1 MPTARY
7 VQQQGGNGLNRF
19 IKYLKDL
26 YTACNNKWLQEQRQQ
41 TAIMQQAQYEYNK
54 QLMTN
59 SSQVFLMFFRDL
71 LGQITYFDTTSM
83 KCDVVG
89 IYGNAY
95 RLCLQVPIRVSCQAD
110 MPSHKTLIQLIENLI
125 TAESVL
131 QREQLCNKAYYLQ
144 TSCCTPAEVMR
155 YNKAVE
161 DHICSFMQYRV
172 GIHSINSFKAVLVVE
187 CVLDMAAMQSFCLY

>member
-1 MPTARY
+1 MKKFVKR
-7 VQQQGGNGLNRF
+7 
-19 IKYLKDL
+19 IKDL
-26 YTACNNKWLQEQRQQ
+26 YTASNNKWLLEQRQQ
-41 TAIMQQAQYEYNK
+41 AAIMQQAQYEYNK

-59 SSQVFLMFFRDL
+59 SSHLFLMFFRPL
-71 LGQITYFDTTSM
+71 LDQSTYFDTTSM
-83 KCDVVG
+83 RCDVVG
-89 IYGNAY
+89 FCNNVY

-110 MPSHKTLIQLIENLI
+110 IPSHKTLIQLIENLI
-125 TAESVL
+125 MAESVL

-172 GIHSINSFKAVLVVE
+172 GIHSINSFKAVLAIE
-187 CVLDMAAMQSFCLY
+187 GMLDIDTMQSFYLYG